1 MKNGITNHIT
11 VKVDSIFS
19 NFIAIKKLDLNKLII
34 KGDEFKKTFESGVMT
49 NLSGTTL
56 MDKDSMKYL
65 DIQLTDLLAHLLK
78 PICKTFVFNVT
89 GIWINKY
96 EDKDYQEA
104 HVHPGDFSFII
115 YYKGESNTVFNS
127 PVKDMLEVGES
138 KIFQSKFIPKL
149 EEGDV
154 IMFPSYLEH
163 WVKPNSD
170 TVTVSGN
177 ITIVERKG

>member
-1 MKNGITNHIT
+1 
-11 VKVDSIFS
+11 
-19 NFIAIKKLDLNKLII
+19 
-34 KGDEFKKTFESGVMT
+34 
-49 NLSGTTL
+49 
-56 MDKDSMKYL
+56 
-65 DIQLTDLLAHLLK
+65 
-78 PICKTFVFNVT
+78 
-89 GIWINKY
+89 
-96 EDKDYQEA
+96 
-104 HVHPGDFSFII
+104 
-115 YYKGESNTVFNS
+115 
-127 PVKDMLEVGES
+127 MLEVGES